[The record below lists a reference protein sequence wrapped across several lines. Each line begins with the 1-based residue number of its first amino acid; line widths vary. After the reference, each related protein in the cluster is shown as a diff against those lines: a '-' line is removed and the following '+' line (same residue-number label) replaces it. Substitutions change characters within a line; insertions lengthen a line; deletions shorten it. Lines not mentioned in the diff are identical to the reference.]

1 VPRSVGMRERER
13 AMGEREPEFAR
24 DLLHGADEV
33 AEFLYGSRKLR
44 RKVYHLASTSNLPI
58 FKLGS
63 MICAR
68 KSVLLAWVEAQE
80 ARYANDNHK
89 PAEQGVKVGN
99 L

>member
-1 VPRSVGMRERER
+1 
-13 AMGEREPEFAR
+13 MGEQEPEFAR
-24 DLLHGADEV
+24 DMLRGADEV
-33 AEFLYGSRKLR
+33 AEFLYGSKELR

-68 KSVLLAWVEAQE
+68 KSVLIAWVRAQE
-80 ARYANDNHK
+80 ARYANDNFK
-89 PAEQGVKVGN
+89 PSEKDVKVGN

>member
-1 VPRSVGMRERER
+1 MRE
-13 AMGEREPEFAR
+13 GEAEFSR
-24 DLLHGADEV
+24 DMLRGADEV
-33 AEFLYGSRKLR
+33 AKFLYGSKAFR
-44 RKVYHLASTSNLPI
+44 RKVYHLASTSHLPI

-89 PAEQGVKVGN
+89 SAEKDVKVGN